1 MPAPSRAPTKAAPA
15 RSEAART
22 QGPASRPSGPTPAR
36 SPRPALGTQR
46 PPTPSPNGSPATG
59 APAREPW
66 PRPSPP
72 PHPSGRL
79 QPRPRAP
86 AAAARPRRPEAW
98 TSTHHR
104 RRGLLVATGL
114 RVGQAAAGRG
124 HAAAAKQAEDKQAGH
139 DASGEA
145 KRDEADGTARA
156 RRGEATQHWTARIL
170 EQHKRLFCAGASRHR
185 GRRCPRPRSA
195 APLPLSTQLYSAHVP
210 PLPLGTSPAAA
221 QPRPRTH
228 TFSAP
233 THLPS
238 HSASTS
244 PKSVLQS
251 SALTFPNCPF
261 SNPPYPNPQRHTEH
275 LLIFF

>member
-1 MPAPSRAPTKAAPA
+1 MELWNLDAAQDFHHLRENDGSWKRRGRSKVVDTLRCNSSALGARAIEGTHEGGPSPLRGRPHS
-15 RSEAART
+15 RSRF
-22 QGPASRPSGPTPAR
+22 PPLRPNS

-72 PHPSGRL
+72 PHPSGSL

-156 RRGEATQHWTARIL
+156 RRGEATRGEAR
-170 EQHKRLFCAGASRHR
+170 RRST
-185 GRRCPRPRSA
+185 GRRE
-195 APLPLSTQLYSAHVP
+195 
-210 PLPLGTSPAAA
+210 
-221 QPRPRTH
+221 
-228 TFSAP
+228 F
-233 THLPS
+233 
-238 HSASTS
+238 
-244 PKSVLQS
+244 
-251 SALTFPNCPF
+251 
-261 SNPPYPNPQRHTEH
+261 
-275 LLIFF
+275 